1 MVLAGM
7 ICSHSWCRKQ
17 AHLIWYH
24 SRKYHRTDMIEAR
37 HPISEQ
43 YQEDMGWSNS
53 STKWLLMNHFARI
66 TISPALPNWSE
77 STRQEEKQGEISS
90 HPLIPLLNMA
100 HGLWMFKLLDFG
112 AEIDRMD
119 DSEESAL
126 HFSDLVSAYWW
137 AMNNNRP
144 RIVQLLVK
152 NNPLLN
158 KLSEN
163 GFKLSDIWAAHAHR
177 QDLKQS
183 RFVSWWRVSA
193 TSSGW

>member
-1 MVLAGM
+1 
-7 ICSHSWCRKQ
+7 
-17 AHLIWYH
+17 
-24 SRKYHRTDMIEAR
+24 
-37 HPISEQ
+37 
-43 YQEDMGWSNS
+43 
-53 STKWLLMNHFARI
+53 
-66 TISPALPNWSE
+66 
-77 STRQEEKQGEISS
+77 
-90 HPLIPLLNMA
+90 MA

-163 GFKLSDIWAAHAHR
+163 GFKLSDI
-177 QDLKQS
+177 
-183 RFVSWWRVSA
+183 
-193 TSSGW
+193 